1 VNFDSAGMTIANS
14 AVVPLTDGHLC
25 LLTYGMTDVIMDVS
39 GYFG

>member
-1 VNFDSAGMTIANS
+1 
-14 AVVPLTDGHLC
+14 LTDGHLC

>member
-1 VNFDSAGMTIANS
+1 
-14 AVVPLTDGHLC
+14 VPLTDGHLC